1 MKLVTAVITFSMTLG
16 TSSLAVAQ
24 PGSTPP
30 QDVPAFPVPAL
41 RDFVP
46 VLAKAVEL
54 IGQNRVEDSFNTLK
68 TELNPAFRSQGAHE
82 KFRDSW
88 MKLFL
93 QVGRLRLEFESYD
106 IVGYYRVSSQ
116 SYFLHG
122 IANGANGP
130 VMFDFRAFQ
139 YRGRWHV
146 HGFSF
151 NASGWARKPEMHKD
165 AVKLPVPV
173 TYPLGTRPVALN
185 DSPER
190 REKLPQKPPVV
201 GLLIE

>member
-1 MKLVTAVITFSMTLG
+1 MKIVAAIITLSMALSS
-16 TSSLAVAQ
+16 SSLAVAQ
-24 PGSTPP
+24 PESTPP
-30 QDVPAFPVPAL
+30 QDIPAFPVPAL
-41 RDFVP
+41 RDYIP

-88 MKLFL
+88 VKLFL

-116 SYFLHG
+116 SYFIHG
-122 IANGANGP
+122 TANGANGP
-130 VMFDFRAFQ
+130 VMFDFRVFQ

-151 NASGWARKPEMHKD
+151 NASGWARKPEMHDD
-165 AVKLPVPV
+165 AVKLAVPV
-173 TYPLGTRPVALN
+173 TYSLGSRPIALN
-185 DSPER
+185 DSSALR
-190 REKLPQKPPVV
+190 DKLPPKPPVV
-201 GLLIE
+201 GSLIE